1 MFYWKLINPLL
12 LNLPLFHR
20 NQIHKQF
27 SNYIK
32 LLYTEKNK
40 ITILIAQRNL
50 NLKQSFCL
58 PNYET
63 NSLNE
68 LCKKVIGIY
77 KYLHRKYFLSL
88 ISCQNKMNFKLS
100 KFIILNKANCFQS
113 YLRNIKINI
122 WSNFNF
128 EDNFV
133 ITSDTYIDS
142 IIIAS

>member
-1 MFYWKLINPLL
+1 MFYWQLKNPLL
-12 LNLPLFHR
+12 LNLPLF
-20 NQIHKQF
+20 HKQF

-40 ITILIAQRNL
+40 ITILIAQWVNL
-50 NLKQSFCL
+50 NLKQKLCL
-58 PNYET
+58 PNYKT

-68 LCKKVIGIY
+68 LCKKAIGIK
-77 KYLHRKYFLSL
+77 KYLHRKYFFSL

-100 KFIILNKANCFQS
+100 KFIILNKANFFQS
-113 YLRNIKINI
+113 YLQNIKINI